1 MPDPRRRARV
11 GDTRLSNQNLSS
23 VLSPPE
29 EPSATAPPRFGSAWA
44 PLSHPVFRMLWAVW
58 LTANIGMWMTDV
70 AAAWL
75 MTTLTPS
82 PIMVALVQ
90 TASTLPVFLLGLP
103 SGALADIL
111 DRRRYFMVTQ
121 FWVAVVA
128 LALCAT
134 ILAGAMTPPVLLALT
149 FANGI
154 GLAMRWPV
162 FAAIVPE
169 LVPRLQLPAALA
181 LNGIAMNASRIAGP
195 IIAGALIAGAGSAY
209 VFVLNALM
217 SVAAGFAILRWK
229 HEQKPSSLP
238 GERFLG
244 AIRVGVQYVN
254 QSARMRTVLLRVSV
268 FFVQSTALLALLPL
282 VARQLHEGNAATYTV
297 LLASM
302 GGGAIVVAMFLPRLR
317 EAMTR
322 DALVRNG
329 TLLQT
334 AAMVMVSL
342 APNDY
347 VAAPAMVLAGAAWI
361 SVANSITVSAQLG
374 LPDWVRARGMS
385 IFQMAIMGSS
395 AFGAAL
401 WGQVATLTT
410 VSTSLQVAAAA
421 GALAMVLTRRFK
433 LDAVADEDLSP
444 AHVWKPPV
452 TAVPVDPHE
461 GPVMVTIDYRIEPAQ
476 AAEFQKVMQES
487 RRSRL
492 RHGALSW
499 ELFRDTSDPARYI
512 EYFIDE
518 SWVEHLRRFDRV
530 TAGDVALRERRLAFH
545 IGDGPPLVSRYIAEP
560 LSHR

>member
-1 MPDPRRRARV
+1 V
-11 GDTRLSNQNLSS
+11 LTSS
-23 VLSPPE
+23 EESSPP
-29 EPSATAPPRFGSAWA
+29 PPRPGSAWA
-44 PLSHPVFRMLWAVW
+44 PLAHPVFRMLWAVW
-58 LTANIGMWMTDV
+58 LTANIGMWMNDV

-75 MTTLTPS
+75 MTTLTTS

-90 TASTLPVFLLGLP
+90 SASTLPVFLLGLP

-128 LALCAT
+128 LVLCAAV
-134 ILAGAMTPPVLLALT
+134 LSDAMTPPVLLALT

-169 LVPRLQLPAALA
+169 LVPRMQLPAALA
-181 LNGIAMNASRIAGP
+181 LNAVAMNASRIAGP

-217 SVAAGFAILRWK
+217 SVGAGMAIMRWK
-229 HEQKPSSLP
+229 HEQKASSLP

-254 QSARMRTVLLRVSV
+254 QSARMHTVLLRVSV

-282 VARQLHEGNAATYTV
+282 VARQLHQGNAATYTV

-302 GGGAIVVAMFLPRLR
+302 GGGAIVAAMFLPRLR
-317 EAMTR
+317 DAMSR
-322 DALVRNG
+322 DSLVRNG

-334 AAMVMVSL
+334 AAMVVVSF
-342 APNDY
+342 APNSF
-347 VAAPAMVLAGAAWI
+347 VAAPAMVVAGMAWI
-361 SVANSITVSAQLG
+361 SVANSISVSAQLG

-410 VSTSLQVAAAA
+410 VSTSLQLGAAS
-421 GALAMVLTRRFK
+421 GILAMLLTRRFK

-444 AHVWKPPV
+444 AHAWKPPV
-452 TAVPVDPHE
+452 SVVPIDPHE
-461 GPVMVTIDYRIEPAQ
+461 GPVMVTIDYRIDPAK
-476 AAEFQKVMQES
+476 AAEFQQVMQES

-499 ELFRDTSDPARYI
+499 ELFRDTSDPGRYI

-530 TAGDVALRERRLAFH
+530 TAGDVALRERRFAFH
-545 IGDGPPLVSRYIAEP
+545 IGDGPPVVSRYIAEP